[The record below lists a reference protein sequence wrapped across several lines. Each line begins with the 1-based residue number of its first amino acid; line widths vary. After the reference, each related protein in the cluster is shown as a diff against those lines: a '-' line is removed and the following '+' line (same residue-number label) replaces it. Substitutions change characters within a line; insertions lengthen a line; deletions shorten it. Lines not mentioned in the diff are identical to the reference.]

1 MRWPSTEQLQRI
13 KLSLEVLTLLLLLPL
28 MLFMLGKDRAAAAK
42 IGLAAR

>member
-1 MRWPSTEQLQRI
+1 MTLPSKERLEQV
-13 KLSLEVLTLLLLLPL
+13 KLSLEVLLLILLVPL